1 MRAAGVAGSREEESV
16 AGMLAGDET
25 SGDGETVAGARPG
38 PATAPGT
45 PGTACGMSSPGWPI
59 QATTVPVLTVSPG
72 PARQRSSVPEAV
84 ASTSSSALS
93 VSASN
98 SGSPSATCSP
108 SVFSQAVSRSSSL
121 VCASAGMR
129 IGVAIYATASLT
141 AATISATC
149 GNTACSR
156 TGAAGAGA
164 SFEATRLIGPS
175 R

>member
-1 MRAAGVAGSREEESV
+1 MAGSRGEEP
-16 AGMLAGDET
+16 GGRTLAGDET
-25 SGDGETVAGARPG
+25 PGDGETVAGARPG

-45 PGTACGMSSPGWPI
+45 PGTACWMSSPGSPI
-59 QATTVPVLTVSPG
+59 QATTAPVLTVSPG
-72 PARQRSSVPEAV
+72 SARQRSSVPEAV

-98 SGSPSATCSP
+98 SGSPSVTWSP

-129 IGVAIYATASLT
+129 TGVAIYATASLT

-149 GNTACSR
+149 GTTACSR
-156 TGAAGAGA
+156 TGAAAAGH
-164 SFEATRLIGPS
+164 PS
-175 R
+175 KPPA